1 MSSFTSDPV
10 LKVLSLYEWQLYVAF
25 TYYRDPI
32 LKADGSVKKPE
43 EYTEEEKKYRS
54 WDKMVV
60 PAGFVSNLTST
71 PRFLWSI
78 LPPHDYY
85 VKAAILHD
93 YLYNQGIGTRK
104 EADLVFYEALG
115 VLGMPKLL
123 RKGFYYAVR
132 LFGRSTSQHVD
143 KR

>member
-1 MSSFTSDPV
+1 MSSFKTDPV
-10 LKVLSLYEWQLYVAF
+10 VVIEGLNKWRVFIAY
-25 TYYRDPI
+25 TYYRTPI
-32 LKADGSVKKPE
+32 PPVNDAE
-43 EYTEEEKKYRS
+43 EQPPVDKSLRS
-54 WDKMVV
+54 WEKIVV
-60 PAGFVSNLTST
+60 PAGFVSNGTSV
-71 PRFLWSI
+71 PRILWSI
-78 LPPHDYY
+78 FPPHDYY

-93 YLYNQGIGTRK
+93 YLYNKGIGTRK

-132 LFGRSTSQHVD
+132 WFGRRNSNHKD